1 MPTKGKQVKNGK
13 AFEYA
18 IAYQYYSYLLNAN
31 MNVNLISNAALN
43 TARNAYEEMTAFE
56 KDRFDKAAYN
66 TIATMT
72 KIEPGLT
79 TQIDSSDILDISLNT
94 DRQGEIGDV
103 RDVIFRRDKTNWEIG
118 LSAKNNNDA
127 VKHSRL
133 SNVAD
138 FGSAWLNVPC
148 STNYWEEITP
158 IFSYLEDCI
167 TNKLTW
173 NDLGNDKRTKV
184 YVPLLKAFKTE
195 LLRINQLSQNIPEKL
210 ITYLIGRI
218 PFYKIIKDD
227 AHNLVI
233 VKAYNINGKLNKTYN
248 NVKSSYS
255 TPKISLPR
263 RIVEFEFKENSETT
277 LNMILDKGWEI
288 SFRLHNAEGS
298 VVKSLKFD
306 IQLLGNPPVL
316 FTQHIFQ

>member
-18 IAYQYYSYLLNAN
+18 IAFQYYSYLLNAN
-31 MNVNLISNAALN
+31 MNVNLVSNSALH
-43 TARNAYEEMTAFE
+43 TARNAYEEMTDFE

-66 TIATMT
+66 TISTMI

-79 TQIDSSDILDISLNT
+79 TQRDDTDILDISLNT
-94 DRQGEIGDV
+94 DQQGEIGDV
-103 RDVIFRRDKTNWEIG
+103 RDVIFRRDRTNWEIG

-138 FGSAWLNVPC
+138 FGLSWLGTPC
-148 STNYWEEITP
+148 SNRYWEEIAP
-158 IFSYLEDCI
+158 VFSYLEDCI
-167 TNKLTW
+167 QNKLTW

-184 YVPLLKAFKTE
+184 YVPLLKAFKNE
-195 LLRINQLSQNIPEKL
+195 LLRIDQSNSNIPEKL
-210 ITYLIGRI
+210 ITYLIGRV

-255 TPKISLPR
+255 TPKVNLPR

-306 IQLLGNPPVL
+306 IQLLGNPPIL